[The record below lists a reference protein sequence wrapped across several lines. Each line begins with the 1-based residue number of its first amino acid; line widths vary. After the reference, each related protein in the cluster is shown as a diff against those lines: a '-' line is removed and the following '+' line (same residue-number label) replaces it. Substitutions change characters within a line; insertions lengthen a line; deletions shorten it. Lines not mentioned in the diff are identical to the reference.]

1 MVIALLSS
9 ATDPVLALSEPNP
22 EKLMIAPDKAAT
34 LPDDQRI
41 VMTAVG
47 LTSPNGNNLEDYRNS
62 LLEGKSGVQP
72 YEIRYVGETL
82 AGICDFPKTEY
93 QTRKEGRRG
102 TRAGAVGI
110 WAANEAI
117 KRSGI
122 DWENVDKSRVGIY
135 IGVTEHGNVETENEI
150 YQIKGFDYDTQYWSH
165 HHNPRTVANNPA
177 GEIALNMSIT
187 GPHYT
192 IGAACAAGNAGIVQ
206 GVQMLRLGECDMAI
220 AGGVSE
226 SIHTFGIFAS
236 FKSQGAL
243 AHHDEPTKACRPF
256 DVDRNGIVV
265 SEGACLYV
273 LERLSDAK
281 KRGAEIIAEIV
292 SYAIN
297 TDATDFVL
305 PNPERQAQCVDMAL
319 NRAGLSADAIDIV
332 STHATGTSSGDA
344 QECEALRN
352 VFSDSDKTCFNNT
365 KSFIG
370 HTMGAAGALE
380 LAGNLPSL
388 DDGVCHATINVDNLD
403 PDCALEGLVQNQPK
417 ELNRVK
423 YILNNSFGMLGI
435 NSVLIVRKVV

>member
-1 MVIALLSS
+1 
-9 ATDPVLALSEPNP
+9 
-22 EKLMIAPDKAAT
+22 MIAPDKAAQ

-41 VMTAVG
+41 VMTAIG
-47 LTSPNGNNLEDYRNS
+47 LTSPNGNDLASYRDS
-62 LLEGKSGVQP
+62 LLNGRSGVQP
-72 YEIRYVGETL
+72 YEIRYVGKTL
-82 AGICDFPKTEY
+82 AGICDFPATQY
-93 QTRKEGRRG
+93 QSKKDVRRG

-117 KRSGI
+117 RHSGL
-122 DWENVDKSRVGIY
+122 DWENIDRSRVGIY

-177 GEIALNMSIT
+177 GEVALNLGVT

-192 IGAACAAGNAGIVQ
+192 LGAACAAGNVGVIQ
-206 GVQMLRLGECDMAI
+206 GAQMLRLHECDVAI

-226 SIHTFGIFAS
+226 SVHTFGIFAS

-243 AHHDEPTKACRPF
+243 AHHDDPAKASRPF
-256 DVDRNGIVV
+256 DVQRNGIVV
-265 SEGACLYV
+265 SEGACLYI
-273 LERLSDAK
+273 LERYSDAK
-281 KRGAEIIAEIV
+281 KRGAEILAEIV

-305 PNPERQAQCVDMAL
+305 PNPERQAQCVDIAL
-319 NRAGLSADAIDIV
+319 KRGGLSPDDIDIV

-344 QECEALRN
+344 QECLALRTA
-352 VFSDSDKTCFNNT
+352 FDGCKSTFFNNT

-380 LAGNLPSL
+380 LAGNLPSFK
-388 DDGVCHATINVDNLD
+388 DRMCHATINVDELD
-403 PDCALEGLVQNQPK
+403 PDCALDGLVQNEPR
-417 ELNRVK
+417 ELPRVR

-435 NSVLIVRKVV
+435 NSVLIVRPV